1 MSGGERITERELI
14 LPALFLIDLRNG
26 LTTSGLIKEL
36 TDLLHPTGKDAE
48 ILDGRNDTKFS
59 QKVRNLTSCHD
70 TLERSGYVACPHVQ
84 KNDLFKITEA
94 GRRYLMENIEV
105 IEYLLSN
112 SFIYED
118 IKDSF
123 NNVTIA
129 TERRKRILTYDENL
143 MITEGTRRNRN
154 ITLYERSRE
163 LRDFAIEKYTKSGHI
178 KCAACA
184 FDFLDFYGEIGRDYI
199 EIHHVKPVFQYEDED
214 RNVFLKRALEN
225 VIPTCS
231 NCHRMIHRD
240 RQHPLSITDLKGC
253 IDNKST
259 IKK

>member
-1 MSGGERITERELI
+1 MPGAERITERELI
-14 LPALFLIDLRNG
+14 LPALFLIDLRKG
-26 LTTSGLIKEL
+26 LTTSDLIKEL

-59 QKVRNLTSCHD
+59 QKVRNLTSSHD
-70 TLERSGYVACPHVQ
+70 TLERLGYVTCPRIQ
-84 KNDLFKITEA
+84 KNDLFQITEA
-94 GRRYLMENIEV
+94 GKHYLMENIEI

-143 MITEGTRRNRN
+143 MITEGTRKNRN
-154 ITLYERSRE
+154 ITLYERSRK
-163 LRDFAIEKYTKSGHI
+163 LRDFAIEQYTKSGHI
-178 KCAACA
+178 KCTACA

-199 EIHHVKPVFQYEDED
+199 EIHHVKPVFQYDDED

-225 VIPTCS
+225 VIPACS

-240 RQHPLSITDLKGC
+240 RQHPLSMANLKAHIG
-253 IDNKST
+253 NKGTS
-259 IKK
+259 